1 MPWPPLSCRLSIA
14 FVRYRLRT
22 NTEFAKEAMSN
33 QKMDGDE
40 NLNIKWAYD
49 DPNPQASK
57 AIQRADADAALALL
71 QVRPLHDGEGHGAK
85 GGVSLCVLT
94 ALGGKV

>member
-1 MPWPPLSCRLSIA
+1 MG
-14 FVRYRLRT
+14 
-22 NTEFAKEAMSN
+22 N

-71 QVRPLHDGEGHGAK
+71 QVRPLHDEEGVVRRAE
-85 GGVSLCVLT
+85 
-94 ALGGKV
+94 